1 VNGNSSSNVDE
12 EKSERVND
20 KKGSTSTHSFLIYSL
35 NETKID
41 LTHGQTHLVFRGR
54 LTKCTRVHIYTKK
67 KRRITTT
74 DDRRYNSLL
83 SFSLLT
89 EYIYMI

>member
-1 VNGNSSSNVDE
+1 VNV
-12 EKSERVND
+12 RMI
-20 KKGSTSTHSFLIYSL
+20 KKVQHQLTLSRCIHSMK
-35 NETKID
+35 TKID